1 MLLPLSTAELSKLAV
16 AAARMPDPSAAPSPT
31 PRRLER
37 RLSPETCAE
46 MVEKYR
52 AGATTP
58 ALCAEYGLSKGG
70 LLRLLTDRG
79 VKMRRQPL
87 APEQV
92 EQAVTLYS
100 YGFSIAAIAS
110 YLDTSYNNVRQN
122 MERLGIERRPRG
134 GSRPATDRDRIR
146 TLDEQQAMTAVLLY
160 VTGNTLENVAAAV
173 GASTSAVRKHF
184 ADAGMPIRPRGRPPH
199 RPSHHGVA

>member
-1 MLLPLSTAELSKLAV
+1 MFNFRKIDRHANLMNRMGAVRDVDFGERIASGAMSAE
-16 AAARMPDPSAAPSPT
+16 T
-31 PRRLER
+31 
-37 RLSPETCAE
+37 
-46 MVEKYR
+46 YR
-52 AGATTP
+52 AAI
-58 ALCAEYGLSKGG
+58 LSC
-70 LLRLLTDRG
+70 THCEHPDDC
-79 VKMRRQPL
+79 
-87 APEQV
+87 
-92 EQAVTLYS
+92 
-100 YGFSIAAIAS
+100 AS